1 MNLNYI
7 VKRCRGFGWATK
19 LSDIKWKQLSVRSPE
34 IIYIRD
40 SMTGPKPKGSLATND
55 LDALYEETMAK
66 ELDDEC
72 FEKQTVF
79 LVELGVPTQVDN
91 HIDVAIPEEEIDAV
105 IDSSTVTADIDEKL
119 KETYKLAMKDVFRQ
133 PESYL
138 KQDFNATFIQYI
150 KDVYPLINDTKFQ
163 RTLLKILVK
172 HSIRVDELIKE
183 HPLNFKIEKTD
194 TIRTSAP
201 FKDVLV
207 SDPYFEKSKN
217 ELEDEHTNGVLKE
230 FSSQAIAKFNGFGNK
245 FAQVDNSKKRA
256 SIPDINMLRNHN
268 VIHML
273 ARNKI
278 VATPKTSN
286 ELSISKLM
294 KLMSRYKNFSV
305 IFIWPN
311 YQNGF
316 RYAETPTKMMEIDSS
331 GGNVILCVFF
341 RAMCI
346 HFFGMHST
354 ISHTDYYQKYLL

>member
-7 VKRCRGFGWATK
+7 VKRCRGFGWASK
-19 LSDIKWKQLSVRSPE
+19 LSDIKWKQLAVQKPS
-34 IIYIRD
+34 IYYIRD
-40 SMTGPKPKGSLATND
+40 AESGPKPKGSYATND
-55 LDALYEETMAK
+55 IDK
-66 ELDDEC
+66 IFDDIMSRDIHDEI
-72 FEKQTVF
+72 FDKQTVF
-79 LVELGVPTQVDN
+79 LVEIGVPTQVDT
-91 HIDVAIPEEEIDAV
+91 HIDVEVDEAEIDSIIEASEV
-105 IDSSTVTADIDEKL
+105 KADIKDEL
-119 KETYKLAMKDVFRQ
+119 KNTYKLAMKDIYRQ

-138 KQDFNATFIQYI
+138 KQEFNATFVQYV
-150 KDVYPLINDTKFQ
+150 KDLYPLIKDTKFQ

-172 HSIRVDELIKE
+172 NSVRIDELVKSY
-183 HPLNFKIEKTD
+183 PLNFKIEKTD
-194 TIRTSAP
+194 TIRTSKP
-201 FKDVLV
+201 FSDIKV

-230 FSSQAIAKFNGFGNK
+230 FSSQAIAKFNGFGNQ

-256 SIPDINMLRNHN
+256 SIPDINLLRNHN

-294 KLMSRYKNFSV
+294 KLMARFKCFSV
-305 IFIWPN
+305 VFIWPN

-316 RYAETPTKMMEIDSS
+316 RYSEAPTKMMEIDSS
-331 GGNVILCVFF
+331 NGNVILCVFF
-341 RAMCI
+341 RAICI